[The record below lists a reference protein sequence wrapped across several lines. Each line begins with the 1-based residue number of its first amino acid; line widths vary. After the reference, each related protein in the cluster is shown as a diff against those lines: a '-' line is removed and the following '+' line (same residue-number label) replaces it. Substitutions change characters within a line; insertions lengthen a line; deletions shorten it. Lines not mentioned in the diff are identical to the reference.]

1 MNAALSTVADRVA
14 GAVEEATFLDPVA
27 GGLARLLSPLRR
39 NQAAAGIL
47 GGEPLGHPAHPA
59 VVLLPLGSWL
69 SASILDVLGD
79 ERYQDAARTLT
90 GAGLVLSLPAALTG
104 ANDWL
109 PTRGPRQ
116 RVGLTHAAT
125 NVAALACFTAGWVA
139 RTRGNHRAGR
149 RWGLAGS
156 SMVGLSGWLGGH
168 LAYNQ
173 GVGVRR
179 ATTHE
184 GEAPSANEAPDLMD
198 LVVEQHRALS
208 TLMGTVAD
216 SRGAQR
222 AEKFLQLRRDLA
234 AHEAAEAAV
243 VHPLTRQDL
252 PGGESIATA
261 REDEEAKASAALT
274 ELEQFDPD
282 SDEFEERFA
291 RLRRDVE
298 AHAEHEETEELA
310 RLRRDRGRENLVPVG
325 EVFRTAQA
333 AALRQLAEDQIA
345 SFLAMVEV
353 ARDAVWSAL

>member
-1 MNAALSTVADRVA
+1 MNAAHSTVADRVA

-39 NQAAAGIL
+39 NPAAAGIL

-90 GAGLVLSLPAALTG
+90 GAGLALSLPAALTG

-116 RVGLTHAAT
+116 RVGLTHAAS

-139 RTRGNHRAGR
+139 RTRGHHRAGR

-156 SMVGLSGWLGGH
+156 SLLGLSGWLGGH
-168 LAYNQ
+168 LAYGQ
-173 GVGVRR
+173 GVGVRSTPLPDT
-179 ATTHE
+179 AP
-184 GEAPSANEAPDLMD
+184 PSAEPLD
-198 LVVEQHRALS
+198 LVDLLVEQHHALS
-208 TLMGTVAD
+208 ELMRRVAG
-216 SRGAQR
+216 SRSEER
-222 AEKFLQLRRDLA
+222 ARGFLRLRRELA
-234 AHEAAEAAV
+234 AHEAAEQAI

-252 PGGESIATA
+252 PGGDSIAAA
-261 REDEEAKASAALT
+261 RQDEEAKASAALT

-282 SDEFEERFA
+282 SEEFEARFA
-291 RLRRDVE
+291 QLRRDVE

-333 AALRQLAEDQIA
+333 AALRQLAEDEIT
-345 SFLAMVEV
+345 SFPAMVEV
-353 ARDAVWSAL
+353 ARDAVRSAI